1 MTGELTSKIDYTL
14 VDKAIQ
20 NKDVFTTLILLF
32 VFLIIVMPLIYFV
45 VKKVLENINTN
56 IKDLWEHLNKSLKE
70 HTKWDEYIQLKIFE
84 KIQEYHIWSQRSFLD
99 LQQKLWN
106 TVLNKEQTVSLLQE
120 KMWFVSYWKLEFI
133 KQVMLFNHIT
143 WRRDEIKSKIKNE
156 LERKSEEY
164 IREFWRWITPIWDL
178 AKWLEKNFWAKE
190 FDDFIEEI
198 IKIVYRETEI
208 YKQMDRTVVVEIK
221 KNDIATL
228 MKDLQS
234 KLAKKLREDL
244 DNDNYTI

>member
-1 MTGELTSKIDYTL
+1 MSNNYDLIN
-14 VDKAIQ
+14 KAIE
-20 NKDVFTTLILLF
+20 NKDVFTTLII
-32 VFLIIVMPLIYFV
+32 VFLFLVIIMPFMYYI
-45 VKKVLENINTN
+45 VKKVLDSINKNINDLA
-56 IKDLWEHLNKSLKE
+56 IKLKE
-70 HTKWDEYIQLKIFE
+70 TLETHTKSDEFVQLKIFE
-84 KIQEYHIWSQRSFLD
+84 KIQDHHISSQRSFLD

-133 KQVMLFNHIT
+133 KQVMLFNHIHG
-143 WRRDEIKSKIKNE
+143 RREEIKTKIKNE

-190 FDDFIEEI
+190 FEEFIEEI
-198 IKIVYRETEI
+198 IKIVYRETEV

-234 KLAKKLREDL
+234 KLAKRLREDL
-244 DNDNYTI
+244 DNDNYVN